1 MSTVYGQLLW
11 NVHPAT
17 ESKLDYS
24 TFVTHPFSFYHT
36 PIIAKSRFWN
46 LEQIAFPNRQLFFS
60 RQKFLLDFHFF
71 FLLLFSPFFFF
82 SLSLSL
88 FSNDYWRVIAGER
101 NRRTLT
107 SIFENLDLDPPP
119 PPLFSL
125 KAKQSYFL
133 DDCIIISLHFRRDIF
148 RIIFKRDKSIIKIQS
163 MEKRG
168 VQRRIQDLVQ
178 DGNTKIYI

>member
-1 MSTVYGQLLW
+1 MFIQPPRANSIILPSLHTRFLFTIPQSSLSRASGIW
-11 NVHPAT
+11 N
-17 ESKLDYS
+17 KLHSRTGNY
-24 TFVTHPFSFYHT
+24 FS
-36 PIIAKSRFWN
+36 PDRNSSLISIS
-46 LEQIAFPNRQLFFS
+46 FFS
-60 RQKFLLDFHFF
+60 SFFPLSFF
-71 FLLLFSPFFFF
+71 F
-82 SLSLSL
+82 LSLSL

-107 SIFENLDLDPPP
+107 SIFENQDLDPLPP
-119 PPLFSL
+119 SL